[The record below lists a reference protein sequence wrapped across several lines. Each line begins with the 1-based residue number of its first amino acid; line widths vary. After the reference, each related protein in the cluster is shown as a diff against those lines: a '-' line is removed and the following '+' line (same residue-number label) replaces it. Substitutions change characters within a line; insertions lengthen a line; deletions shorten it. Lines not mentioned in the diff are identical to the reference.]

1 MPDETTTTDAS
12 GATGA
17 GLTISDRAARRIS
30 ALIDQEARGRDLK
43 FRVTVSGGGCS
54 GFQYG
59 FDFDETV
66 ADDDLVFEHGPVKVL
81 VDEVSLQFLGGAV
94 LDFREEL
101 IGSYF
106 ALENPNASSTCGC
119 GTSFSL

>member
-1 MPDETTTTDAS
+1 MPD
-12 GATGA
+12 GATPTETGII
-17 GLTISDRAARRIS
+17 ISDSAARRIS
-30 ALIDQEARGRDLK
+30 ALIEQEAQGRDLK

-59 FDFDETV
+59 FDFDETI
-66 ADDDLVFEHGPVKVL
+66 ADDDVIFEHGSVKVL
-81 VDEVSLQFLGGAV
+81 VDEISLQFLGGAV
-94 LDFREEL
+94 LDYKEEL

-119 GTSFSL
+119 GTSFSI

>member
-1 MPDETTTTDAS
+1 MPDGPTSSETLDA
-12 GATGA
+12 GIV
-17 GLTISDRAARRIS
+17 ISDSAARRIA
-30 ALIDQEARGRDLK
+30 ALIDQEAQGRDLK

-59 FDFDETV
+59 FDFDETIT
-66 ADDDLVFEHGPVKVL
+66 DDDKVFEHGSVKVL

-94 LDFREEL
+94 LDFKEEL

-119 GTSFSL
+119 GTSFSI

>member
-1 MPDETTTTDAS
+1 MPSETTNTEAQDA
-12 GATGA
+12 GIV
-17 GLTISDRAARRIS
+17 ISDNAARRIG
-30 ALIDQEARGRDLK
+30 AMIEQESNGRDLK

-59 FDFDETV
+59 FDFDETIN
-66 ADDDLVFEHGPVKVL
+66 DDDLVFEHGAVKVL
-81 VDEVSLQFLGGAV
+81 VDDVSLQYLSGAV
-94 LDFREEL
+94 LEYKEEL

-119 GTSFSL
+119 GTSFSI

>member
-1 MPDETTTTDAS
+1 MPDGVAETELQEAEIV
-12 GATGA
+12 
-17 GLTISDRAARRIS
+17 ISDSAARRIS
-30 ALIDQEARGRDLK
+30 TLIEQEANGRDLK

-59 FDFDETV
+59 FDFDETIN
-66 ADDDLVFEHGPVKVL
+66 DDDLIFEHGAVRVL
-81 VDEVSLQFLGGAV
+81 VDDVSLQFLGGAV
-94 LDFREEL
+94 LNYKEEL

>member
-1 MPDETTTTDAS
+1 MSDGLANTESPDAAI
-12 GATGA
+12 G
-17 GLTISDRAARRIS
+17 ISDSAARRIG
-30 ALIDQEARGRDLK
+30 ALIEQESNGRDLK

-59 FDFDETV
+59 FDFDETIN
-66 ADDDLVFEHGPVKVL
+66 DDDVIFEHGSVKVL

-94 LDFREEL
+94 LNYKEEL
-101 IGSYF
+101 IGSFF

-119 GTSFSL
+119 GTSFSI